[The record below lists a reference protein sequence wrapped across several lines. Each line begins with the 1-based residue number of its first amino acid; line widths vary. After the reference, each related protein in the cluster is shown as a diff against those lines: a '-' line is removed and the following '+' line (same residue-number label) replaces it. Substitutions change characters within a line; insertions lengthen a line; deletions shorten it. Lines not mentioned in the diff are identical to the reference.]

1 MPFAPAR
8 LKSAQTALL
17 VFFFT
22 QGFVAITFIPRIP
35 ELIDQIGVSFAVWGL
50 IIGLSG
56 IGSLLPLFVANRL
69 VGHFGTR
76 PIVNLSS
83 TLVVISVMSLAWAPN
98 GLVFFIFQTV
108 MMFSMSF
115 FNIAINAQSVMLQK
129 RVKKVIIGKFHAAWS
144 IGAGSSA
151 ALSGILASFVSLQIH
166 LTVIPLVC
174 LVAFQ
179 IYIRS
184 MLAPE
189 EDGHKEEKQASKKVP
204 FFKSPNQLWLLA
216 FGFFT
221 GVFLELV
228 MMDWSALFS
237 KQVMLLSPTLGA
249 VPFAVFM
256 MAMIAGRLLITKA
269 TKKYH
274 ISELSK
280 WGGIYGSVM
289 MALGLVLAPPLV
301 EYNQILAL
309 AVLSFF
315 WALGGFGLAPLVPSF
330 FGAAGHVT
338 GLTTS
343 QALARM
349 SLVNAVAVIGAKVIM
364 GGLAEGVGLQIA
376 FIMPIV
382 LMFVAGIL
390 SGRLAKQAKRKEAVE
405 NAFPI
410 TGSLTVID
418 EL

>member
-1 MPFAPAR
+1 LSLTPER
-8 LKSAQTALL
+8 LKSAQTALA

-35 ELIDQIGVSFAVWGL
+35 EIIEQIDVSFAVWGL
-50 IIGLSG
+50 IIGLAG
-56 IGSLLPLFVANRL
+56 IGALLPLLVANRL
-69 VGHFGTR
+69 IGRFGTR
-76 PIVNLSS
+76 PVINISS
-83 TLVVISVMSLAWAPN
+83 VFISLSVMSLAWAPN
-98 GLVFFIFQTV
+98 GLVFFLFQTL

-129 RVKKVIIGKFHAAWS
+129 RVKQVIIGKFHAAWS
-144 IGAGSSA
+144 IGAGASA
-151 ALSGILASFVSLQIH
+151 ALSGVIASFVSLQVH
-166 LTVIPLVC
+166 LFVVPLFC
-174 LVAFQ
+174 LVVFQ
-179 IYIRS
+179 IFVRS

-204 FFKSPNQLWLLA
+204 FLKSPNQLWLLA
-216 FGFFT
+216 LGLFT

-228 MMDWSALFS
+228 MMDWSALFAQ
-237 KQVMLLSPTLGA
+237 QVMLLSPTLGA
-249 VPFAVFM
+249 VPYASFM
-256 MAMIAGRLLITKA
+256 IAMIAGRLLITRA

-280 WGGIYGSVM
+280 WGGIYGSIM
-289 MALGLVLAPPLV
+289 MALGLILAPALV
-301 EYNQILAL
+301 YQNPILAL
-309 AVLSFF
+309 VVLSVF

-330 FGAAGHVT
+330 FGAAGHVS

-349 SLVNAVAVIGAKVIM
+349 ALLNSLAVIGAKVIM
-364 GGLAEGVGLQIA
+364 GGLAESVGLQIA
-376 FIMPIV
+376 FVLPIV
-382 LMFVAGIL
+382 LMFIAGIL

>member
-1 MPFAPAR
+1 VPLPPAR
-8 LKSAQTALL
+8 LKSAQTALS

-35 ELIDQIGVSFAVWGL
+35 EIIEQIGVSFAVWGL
-50 IIGLSG
+50 IIGFAG
-56 IGSLLPLFVANRL
+56 IGSLLPLLVANRL
-69 VGHFGTR
+69 VGKFGTR
-76 PIVNLSS
+76 PIINLSS
-83 TLVVISVMSLAWAPN
+83 VFIVLSVMSLAWAPN
-98 GLVFFIFQTV
+98 GLVFFVFQTV

-115 FNIAINAQSVMLQK
+115 FNIAINSQSVMLQK

-144 IGAGSSA
+144 IGAGASA
-151 ALSGILASFVSLQIH
+151 ALSGIMASFVSLQIH
-166 LTVIPLVC
+166 LFVVPLVC
-174 LVAFQ
+174 LVVFQ
-179 IYIRS
+179 VYVRS
-184 MLAPE
+184 MLSPE

-204 FFKSPNQLWLLA
+204 FFRSPNQLWLLA
-216 FGFFT
+216 LGLFT

-237 KQVMLLSPTLGA
+237 QEVMLLSPTLGA
-249 VPFAVFM
+249 VPFASFM
-256 MAMIAGRLLITKA
+256 LAMIGGRLLITKA
-269 TKKYH
+269 TEKYH

-280 WGGIYGSVM
+280 WGGIYGSIM
-289 MALGLVLAPPLV
+289 MALGVIIAPPLV
-301 EYNQILAL
+301 EQNQILAL
-309 AVLSFF
+309 VVLSIF

-338 GLTTS
+338 SLTTS

-349 SLVNAVAVIGAKVIM
+349 SLLNSLAVIGAKVVM
-364 GGLAEGVGLQIA
+364 GGLAESVGLQIA
-376 FIMPIV
+376 FVLPIV
-382 LMFVAGIL
+382 LMFIAGIL
-390 SGRLAKQAKRKEAVE
+390 SGKLAKQAKRKEAVE

>member
-330 FGAAGHVT
+330 FGAAGHVA

>member
-1 MPFAPAR
+1 LTLTPDR
-8 LKSAQTALL
+8 LKSAQTALS

-22 QGFVAITFIPRIP
+22 QGFVSITYIPRIP
-35 ELIDQIGVSFAVWGL
+35 EIIEQIGVSFAAWGL

-56 IGSLLPLFVANRL
+56 IGSLLPLLVANRL
-69 VGHFGTR
+69 IGRFGTR
-76 PIVNLSS
+76 PIIHLSS
-83 TLVVISVMSLAWAPN
+83 IFIVVSIMSLAWAFN
-98 GLVFFIFQTV
+98 GWVFFVFQTI

-115 FNIAINAQSVMLQK
+115 FNIAINSQSVMLQK
-129 RVKKVIIGKFHAAWS
+129 RVKQVIIGKFHAAWS
-144 IGAGSSA
+144 IGAGASA
-151 ALSGILASFVSLQIH
+151 ALSGIMASFVSLQLH
-166 LTVIPLVC
+166 LFIVPAIC
-174 LVAFQ
+174 LIVFQ
-179 IYIRS
+179 IYVRS
-184 MLAPE
+184 MLAPA

-216 FGFFT
+216 LGLFT
-221 GVFLELV
+221 GVFMEMV
-228 MMDWSALFS
+228 MMDWSALFA
-237 KQVMLLSPTLGA
+237 KDVLLLSPTLGA
-249 VPFAVFM
+249 VPYAAFM
-256 MAMIAGRLLITKA
+256 LAMITGRLLITRA

-280 WGGIYGSVM
+280 WGGIYGSIM

-301 EYNQILAL
+301 TENPIIAL
-309 AVLSFF
+309 IVLSVF
-315 WALGGFGLAPLVPSF
+315 WALGGLGLAPIVPSF
-330 FGAAGHVT
+330 FGAAGHVS

-349 SLVNAVAVIGAKVIM
+349 SLLNSLAVIGAKVAM

-376 FIMPIV
+376 FVLPIV
-382 LMFVAGIL
+382 LMFISGIL

>member
-1 MPFAPAR
+1 MPLPPAR
-8 LKSAQTALL
+8 LKSAQTALA

-35 ELIDQIGVSFAVWGL
+35 EIIEQIGVSFAVWGL
-50 IIGLSG
+50 IIGFAG
-56 IGSLLPLFVANRL
+56 IGSLLPLLVANRL
-69 VGHFGTR
+69 VGRFGTR
-76 PIVNLSS
+76 PIINLSS
-83 TLVVISVMSLAWAPN
+83 VFIVLSVMSLAWAPN
-98 GLVFFIFQTV
+98 GLVFFLFQTV

-129 RVKKVIIGKFHAAWS
+129 RVKQVIIGKFHAAWS
-144 IGAGSSA
+144 IGAGASA
-151 ALSGILASFVSLQIH
+151 ALSGIMASFVSLQIH
-166 LTVIPLVC
+166 LFVVPLLC
-174 LVAFQ
+174 LVVFQ
-179 IYIRS
+179 VYVRS
-184 MLAPE
+184 MLSPE

-204 FFKSPNQLWLLA
+204 FLKSPNQLWLLA
-216 FGFFT
+216 LGLFT

-237 KQVMLLSPTLGA
+237 QQVMLLSPTLGA
-249 VPFAVFM
+249 VPFATFM
-256 MAMIAGRLLITKA
+256 IAMIAGRLLITKA
-269 TKKYH
+269 TEKYH

-289 MALGLVLAPPLV
+289 MALGLVIAPPLV
-301 EYNQILAL
+301 EVNQVLAL

-330 FGAAGHVT
+330 FGAAGHVN

-349 SLVNAVAVIGAKVIM
+349 SLLNSLAVIGAKVVM
-364 GGLAEGVGLQIA
+364 GGLAEGVGLQVA
-376 FIMPIV
+376 FILPII
-382 LMFVAGIL
+382 LMFIAGIL

>member
-1 MPFAPAR
+1 MPLPADR
-8 LKSAQTALL
+8 LKSAQTALA

-35 ELIDQIGVSFAVWGL
+35 EIIEQIGVSFAVWGL
-50 IIGLSG
+50 IIGFAG
-56 IGSLLPLFVANRL
+56 IGSLLPLLVANRL
-69 VGHFGTR
+69 VGRFGTR
-76 PIVNLSS
+76 PIINISS
-83 TLVVISVMSLAWAPN
+83 VFIVLSVMSLAWAPN
-98 GLVFFIFQTV
+98 GFVFFIFQTV

-144 IGAGSSA
+144 IGAGASA
-151 ALSGILASFVSLQIH
+151 ALSGIMASFVSLQIH
-166 LTVIPLVC
+166 LFVVPLVC
-174 LVAFQ
+174 LVVFQ
-179 IYIRS
+179 VYVRS
-184 MLAPE
+184 MLSPE

-204 FFKSPNQLWLLA
+204 FLKSPNQLWLLA
-216 FGFFT
+216 LGLFT

-237 KQVMLLSPTLGA
+237 QQVMLLSPTLGA
-249 VPFAVFM
+249 VPFASFM
-256 MAMIAGRLLITKA
+256 IAMIAGRLLITKA
-269 TKKYH
+269 TEKYH

-280 WGGIYGSVM
+280 WGGIYGSIM
-289 MALGLVLAPPLV
+289 MAVGLIVAPPLV

-330 FGAAGHVT
+330 FGAAGHVA

-349 SLVNAVAVIGAKVIM
+349 SLLNSLAVIGAKVVM
-364 GGLAEGVGLQIA
+364 GGLAETVGLQIA
-376 FIMPIV
+376 FVLPII
-382 LMFVAGIL
+382 LMFIAGIL

>member
-1 MPFAPAR
+1 MSLTPER
-8 LKSAQTALL
+8 LKSAQTALA

-35 ELIDQIGVSFAVWGL
+35 EIIEQIGVSFAVWGL
-50 IIGLSG
+50 IIGFAG
-56 IGSLLPLFVANRL
+56 IGSLLPLLVANRL
-69 VGHFGTR
+69 VGRFGTR
-76 PIVNLSS
+76 PIINVSS
-83 TLVVISVMSLAWAPN
+83 VFIVLSVMSLAWAPN
-98 GLVFFIFQTV
+98 GFVFFLFQTV

-129 RVKKVIIGKFHAAWS
+129 KVKQVIIGKFHAAWS
-144 IGAGSSA
+144 IGAGASA
-151 ALSGILASFVSLQIH
+151 ALSGIMASFVSLQVH
-166 LTVIPLVC
+166 LFVVPLVC
-174 LVAFQ
+174 LVVFQ
-179 IYIRS
+179 VYVRS
-184 MLAPE
+184 MVSPD

-216 FGFFT
+216 LGLFT

-237 KQVMLLSPTLGA
+237 QQVMLLSPTLGA
-249 VPFAVFM
+249 VPFATFM
-256 MAMIAGRLLITKA
+256 LAMIGGRLLITKA

-280 WGGIYGSVM
+280 WGGIYGSIM

-330 FGAAGHVT
+330 FGAAGHVA

-349 SLVNAVAVIGAKVIM
+349 SLLNSLAVIGAKVVM

-376 FIMPIV
+376 FVLPIV
-382 LMFVAGIL
+382 LMFIAGIL

>member
-1 MPFAPAR
+1 VPLPPAR
-8 LKSAQTALL
+8 LKSAQTALS

-35 ELIDQIGVSFAVWGL
+35 EIIEQIGVSFAVWGL
-50 IIGLSG
+50 IIGFAG
-56 IGSLLPLFVANRL
+56 IGSLLPLLVANRL
-69 VGHFGTR
+69 VGKFGTR
-76 PIVNLSS
+76 PIINLSS
-83 TLVVISVMSLAWAPN
+83 VFIVLSVMSLAWAPN
-98 GLVFFIFQTV
+98 GLVFFVFQTV

-115 FNIAINAQSVMLQK
+115 FNIAINSQSVMLQK

-144 IGAGSSA
+144 IGAGASA
-151 ALSGILASFVSLQIH
+151 ALSGIMASFVSLQIH
-166 LTVIPLVC
+166 LFVVPLIC
-174 LVAFQ
+174 LVVFQ
-179 IYIRS
+179 VYVRS
-184 MLAPE
+184 MLSPE

-216 FGFFT
+216 LGLFT

-237 KQVMLLSPTLGA
+237 QEVMLLSPTLGA
-249 VPFAVFM
+249 VPFASFM
-256 MAMIAGRLLITKA
+256 LAMIGGRLLITKA
-269 TKKYH
+269 TEKYH

-280 WGGIYGSVM
+280 WGGIYGSIM
-289 MALGLVLAPPLV
+289 MALGVIIAPPLV
-301 EYNQILAL
+301 EQNQILAL
-309 AVLSFF
+309 VVLSIF

-349 SLVNAVAVIGAKVIM
+349 SLLNSLAVIGAKVVM
-364 GGLAEGVGLQIA
+364 GGLAESVGLQIA
-376 FIMPIV
+376 FVLPIV
-382 LMFVAGIL
+382 LMFIAGIL
-390 SGRLAKQAKRKEAVE
+390 SGKLAKQAKRKEAVE

>member
-1 MPFAPAR
+1 MPLPADR
-8 LKSAQTALL
+8 LKSAQTALA

-35 ELIDQIGVSFAVWGL
+35 EIIEQIGVSFAVWGL
-50 IIGLSG
+50 IIGFAG
-56 IGSLLPLFVANRL
+56 IGSLLPLLVANRL
-69 VGHFGTR
+69 VGRFGTR
-76 PIVNLSS
+76 PIINIASVFIVL
-83 TLVVISVMSLAWAPN
+83 SVMSLAWAPN
-98 GLVFFIFQTV
+98 GFVFFIFQTV

-144 IGAGSSA
+144 IGAGASA
-151 ALSGILASFVSLQIH
+151 ALSGIMASFVSLQIH
-166 LTVIPLVC
+166 LFVVPLVC
-174 LVAFQ
+174 LVVFQ
-179 IYIRS
+179 VYVRS
-184 MLAPE
+184 MLSPE

-204 FFKSPNQLWLLA
+204 FLKSPNQLWLLA
-216 FGFFT
+216 LGLFT

-237 KQVMLLSPTLGA
+237 QQVMLLSPTLGA
-249 VPFAVFM
+249 VPFASFM
-256 MAMIAGRLLITKA
+256 IAMIAGRLLITKA
-269 TKKYH
+269 TEKYH

-280 WGGIYGSVM
+280 WGGIYGSIM
-289 MALGLVLAPPLV
+289 MAVGLVVAPPLV

-330 FGAAGHVT
+330 FGAAGHVA

-349 SLVNAVAVIGAKVIM
+349 SLLNSLAVIGAKVVM
-364 GGLAEGVGLQIA
+364 GGLAETVGLQIA
-376 FIMPIV
+376 FVLPII
-382 LMFVAGIL
+382 LMFIAGIL

>member
-1 MPFAPAR
+1 MPLTPER
-8 LKSAQTALL
+8 LKSAQTALA

-35 ELIDQIGVSFAVWGL
+35 EIIEQIGVSFAVWGL
-50 IIGLSG
+50 IIGFAG
-56 IGSLLPLFVANRL
+56 IGSLLPLLVANRL
-69 VGHFGTR
+69 VGRFGTR
-76 PIVNLSS
+76 PIINLSS
-83 TLVVISVMSLAWAPN
+83 VFIVLSVMSLAWAPN
-98 GLVFFIFQTV
+98 GFVFFLFQTV

-129 RVKKVIIGKFHAAWS
+129 KVKQVIIGKFHAAWS
-144 IGAGSSA
+144 IGAGASA
-151 ALSGILASFVSLQIH
+151 ALSGIMASFVSLQVH
-166 LTVIPLVC
+166 LFVVPLVC
-174 LVAFQ
+174 LVVFQ
-179 IYIRS
+179 VYVRS
-184 MLAPE
+184 MVSPE

-216 FGFFT
+216 LGLFT

-237 KQVMLLSPTLGA
+237 QQVMLLSPTLGA
-249 VPFAVFM
+249 VPFATFM
-256 MAMIAGRLLITKA
+256 LAMIGGRLLITKA

-280 WGGIYGSVM
+280 WGGIYGSIM

-330 FGAAGHVT
+330 FGAAGHVA

-349 SLVNAVAVIGAKVIM
+349 SLLNSLAVIGAKVVM

-376 FIMPIV
+376 FVLPIV
-382 LMFVAGIL
+382 LMFIAGIL

>member
-1 MPFAPAR
+1 
-8 LKSAQTALL
+8 
-17 VFFFT
+17 
-22 QGFVAITFIPRIP
+22 
-35 ELIDQIGVSFAVWGL
+35 L
-50 IIGLSG
+50 IIGFAG
-56 IGSLLPLFVANRL
+56 IGSLLPLLVANRL
-69 VGHFGTR
+69 VGRFGTR
-76 PIVNLSS
+76 PIINLSS
-83 TLVVISVMSLAWAPN
+83 VFIVLSVMSLAWAPN
-98 GLVFFIFQTV
+98 GFVFFLFQTV

-129 RVKKVIIGKFHAAWS
+129 RVKQVIIGKFHAAWS
-144 IGAGSSA
+144 IGAGASA
-151 ALSGILASFVSLQIH
+151 ALSGIMASFVSLQIH
-166 LTVIPLVC
+166 LFVVPLVC
-174 LVAFQ
+174 LVVFQ
-179 IYIRS
+179 VYVRS
-184 MLAPE
+184 MLSPE

-216 FGFFT
+216 LGLFT

-237 KQVMLLSPTLGA
+237 QQVMLLSPTLGA
-249 VPFAVFM
+249 VPFASFM
-256 MAMIAGRLLITKA
+256 LAMIGGRLLITKA

-274 ISELSK
+274 ISDLSK
-280 WGGIYGSVM
+280 WGGIYGSIM
-289 MALGLVLAPPLV
+289 MLLGLVLAPPLV

-309 AVLSFF
+309 AVLSIF

-330 FGAAGHVT
+330 FGAAGHVS

-349 SLVNAVAVIGAKVIM
+349 SLVNSVAVIGAKVVM
-364 GGLAEGVGLQIA
+364 GGLAESVGLQIA
-376 FIMPIV
+376 FVLPIV
-382 LMFVAGIL
+382 LMFIAGIL

>member
-174 LVAFQ
+174 LLAFQ

-330 FGAAGHVT
+330 FGAAGHVA

>member
-1 MPFAPAR
+1 VPLAPER
-8 LKSAQTALL
+8 LKSAQTALS

-22 QGFVAITFIPRIP
+22 QGFVAITYIPRIP

-56 IGSLLPLFVANRL
+56 IGSLLPLFVANRM

-76 PIVNLSS
+76 PIVNISS

-237 KQVMLLSPTLGA
+237 QQVMLLSPTLGA

-256 MAMIAGRLLITKA
+256 IAMIVGRLLITKA

-289 MALGLVLAPPLV
+289 MALGLVLAPPIV

-330 FGAAGHVT
+330 FGAAGHVP
-338 GLTTS
+338 GLTSS

-376 FIMPIV
+376 FVMPIV
-382 LMFVAGIL
+382 LMFIAGVL

>member
-1 MPFAPAR
+1 MPLPPAR
-8 LKSAQTALL
+8 LKSAQTALA

-35 ELIDQIGVSFAVWGL
+35 EIIEQIGVSFAVWGL

-56 IGSLLPLFVANRL
+56 VGSLLPLFVANRL

-83 TLVVISVMSLAWAPN
+83 SLVVISVMSLAWAPN

-174 LVAFQ
+174 LLAFQ

-330 FGAAGHVT
+330 FGAAGHVA

>member
-1 MPFAPAR
+1 MSLTPER
-8 LKSAQTALL
+8 LKSAQRALA

-35 ELIDQIGVSFAVWGL
+35 EIIEQIGVSFAVWGL
-50 IIGLSG
+50 IIGFAG
-56 IGSLLPLFVANRL
+56 IGSLLPLLVANRL
-69 VGHFGTR
+69 VGRFGTR
-76 PIVNLSS
+76 PIINISS
-83 TLVVISVMSLAWAPN
+83 IFIALAVMSLAWAPN
-98 GLVFFIFQTV
+98 GFVFFIFQTV

-129 RVKKVIIGKFHAAWS
+129 RVRQVIIGKFHAAWS
-144 IGAGSSA
+144 IGAGASA
-151 ALSGILASFVSLQIH
+151 ALSGIMASFVSLQIH
-166 LTVIPLVC
+166 LFVVPLVC
-174 LVAFQ
+174 LVVFQ
-179 IYIRS
+179 VFIRS
-184 MLAPE
+184 MVSPE

-216 FGFFT
+216 LGLFT

-237 KQVMLLSPTLGA
+237 QQVMLLSPTLGA
-249 VPFAVFM
+249 VPFATFM
-256 MAMIAGRLLITKA
+256 LAMIGGRLLITKA

-280 WGGIYGSVM
+280 WGGIYGSIM
-289 MALGLVLAPPLV
+289 MAVGLIVAPPLV

-330 FGAAGHVT
+330 FGAAGHVA

-349 SLVNAVAVIGAKVIM
+349 SLLNSLAVIGAKVVM
-364 GGLAEGVGLQIA
+364 GGLAETVGLQIA
-376 FIMPIV
+376 FVLPII
-382 LMFVAGIL
+382 LMFIAGIL

>member
-1 MPFAPAR
+1 VPLAPER

-17 VFFFT
+17 VFFFA
-22 QGFVAITFIPRIP
+22 QGFVAITYIPRIP

-56 IGSLLPLFVANRL
+56 IGSLLPLFVANRM

-289 MALGLVLAPPLV
+289 MALGLVLAPPIV

>member
-1 MPFAPAR
+1 VPLPPAR
-8 LKSAQTALL
+8 LKSAQTALA

-35 ELIDQIGVSFAVWGL
+35 EIIEQIGVSFAVWGL
-50 IIGLSG
+50 IIGFAG
-56 IGSLLPLFVANRL
+56 IGSLLPLLVANRL
-69 VGHFGTR
+69 VGRFGTR
-76 PIVNLSS
+76 PIINLSS
-83 TLVVISVMSLAWAPN
+83 VFIVLSVMSLAWAPN
-98 GLVFFIFQTV
+98 GFVFFLFQTV

-144 IGAGSSA
+144 IGAGASA
-151 ALSGILASFVSLQIH
+151 ALSGIMASFVSLQIH
-166 LTVIPLVC
+166 LFVVPLVC
-174 LVAFQ
+174 LVVFQ
-179 IYIRS
+179 VYVRS
-184 MLAPE
+184 MLSPE

-216 FGFFT
+216 LGLFT

-237 KQVMLLSPTLGA
+237 QEVMLLSPTLGA
-249 VPFAVFM
+249 VPFASFM
-256 MAMIAGRLLITKA
+256 LAMIGGRLLITRA
-269 TKKYH
+269 TEKYH

-280 WGGIYGSVM
+280 WGGIYGSIM
-289 MALGLVLAPPLV
+289 MAVGLVVAPAIV
-301 EYNQILAL
+301 EHDPILAL
-309 AVLSFF
+309 VVLSFF
-315 WALGGFGLAPLVPSF
+315 WALGGFGLAPLGPSF
-330 FGAAGHVT
+330 FGAAGHVS

-349 SLVNAVAVIGAKVIM
+349 SLLNSLAVIGAKVVM
-364 GGLAEGVGLQIA
+364 GGLAESVGLQIA
-376 FIMPIV
+376 FVLPIV
-382 LMFVAGIL
+382 LMFIAGIL

>member
-1 MPFAPAR
+1 M
-8 LKSAQTALL
+8 
-17 VFFFT
+17 
-22 QGFVAITFIPRIP
+22 
-35 ELIDQIGVSFAVWGL
+35 
-50 IIGLSG
+50 LS
-56 IGSLLPLFVANRL
+56 
-69 VGHFGTR
+69 
-76 PIVNLSS
+76 
-83 TLVVISVMSLAWAPN
+83 
-98 GLVFFIFQTV
+98 
-108 MMFSMSF
+108 
-115 FNIAINAQSVMLQK
+115 
-129 RVKKVIIGKFHAAWS
+129 
-144 IGAGSSA
+144 
-151 ALSGILASFVSLQIH
+151 
-166 LTVIPLVC
+166 
-174 LVAFQ
+174 
-179 IYIRS
+179 
-184 MLAPE
+184 PE

-289 MALGLVLAPPLV
+289 MAVGLVVAPPIV

-330 FGAAGHVT
+330 FGAAGHVA

-382 LMFVAGIL
+382 LMFVAGVL

>member
-22 QGFVAITFIPRIP
+22 QGFVAITYIPRIP

-56 IGSLLPLFVANRL
+56 IGSLLPLFVANRM

-98 GLVFFIFQTV
+98 GLVFFIFQTL

-289 MALGLVLAPPLV
+289 MALGLVLAPPIV

-376 FIMPIV
+376 FVMPIV
-382 LMFVAGIL
+382 LMFVAGVL

>member
-1 MPFAPAR
+1 LSLTPER
-8 LKSAQTALL
+8 LKSAQTALA

-35 ELIDQIGVSFAVWGL
+35 EIIEQIGVSFAVWGL
-50 IIGLSG
+50 IIGFAG
-56 IGSLLPLFVANRL
+56 IGSLLPLLVANRL
-69 VGHFGTR
+69 VGRFGTR
-76 PIVNLSS
+76 PIINVSS
-83 TLVVISVMSLAWAPN
+83 VFIVLSVMSLAWAPN
-98 GLVFFIFQTV
+98 GFVFFLFQTV

-129 RVKKVIIGKFHAAWS
+129 KVKQVIIGKFHAAWS
-144 IGAGSSA
+144 IGAGASA
-151 ALSGILASFVSLQIH
+151 ALSGIMASFVSLQVH
-166 LTVIPLVC
+166 LFVVPLVC
-174 LVAFQ
+174 LVVFQ
-179 IYIRS
+179 VYVRS
-184 MLAPE
+184 MVSPE

-216 FGFFT
+216 LGLFT

-237 KQVMLLSPTLGA
+237 QQVMLLSPTLGA
-249 VPFAVFM
+249 VPFATFM
-256 MAMIAGRLLITKA
+256 LAMIGGRLLITKA

-280 WGGIYGSVM
+280 WGGIYGSMM

-301 EYNQILAL
+301 GYNQILSL

-330 FGAAGHVT
+330 FGAAGHVA

-349 SLVNAVAVIGAKVIM
+349 SLLNSLAVIGAKVVM
-364 GGLAEGVGLQIA
+364 GGLAESVGLQIA
-376 FIMPIV
+376 FVLPIV
-382 LMFVAGIL
+382 LMFIAGIL

>member
-1 MPFAPAR
+1 
-8 LKSAQTALL
+8 
-17 VFFFT
+17 
-22 QGFVAITFIPRIP
+22 
-35 ELIDQIGVSFAVWGL
+35 
-50 IIGLSG
+50 
-56 IGSLLPLFVANRL
+56 
-69 VGHFGTR
+69 
-76 PIVNLSS
+76 
-83 TLVVISVMSLAWAPN
+83 
-98 GLVFFIFQTV
+98 
-108 MMFSMSF
+108 
-115 FNIAINAQSVMLQK
+115 MLQK

-289 MALGLVLAPPLV
+289 MALGLFLAPPIV

-376 FIMPIV
+376 FVMPIV

-390 SGRLAKQAKRKEAVE
+390 SGRLARQAKRKEAVE

>member
-1 MPFAPAR
+1 MSLPAEK
-8 LKSAQTALL
+8 LKTAQVALV

-22 QGFVAITFIPRIP
+22 QGFVSITYIPRIP
-35 ELIDQIGVSFAVWGL
+35 EIIDQIGVSFAAWGL

-56 IGSLLPLFVANRL
+56 IGSLLPLLVANRL
-69 VGHFGTR
+69 IGRFGTR
-76 PIVNLSS
+76 PIINLSS
-83 TLVVISVMSLAWAPN
+83 SFIALSVMSLAWAPN
-98 GLVFFIFQTV
+98 GSIYFVFQTL

-129 RVKKVIIGKFHAAWS
+129 RVKQVIIGKFHAAWS
-144 IGAGSSA
+144 IGAGASA
-151 ALSGILASFVSLQIH
+151 ALSGIMASFVSLQIH
-166 LTVIPLVC
+166 LFVVPLVG
-174 LVAFQ
+174 LVLFQ
-179 IYIRS
+179 IFLRS
-184 MLAPE
+184 MLAPA

-204 FFKSPNQLWLLA
+204 LLKSPTQLWLLA
-216 FGFFT
+216 LGLFT
-221 GVFLELV
+221 GVFLEFV

-249 VPFAVFM
+249 VPFASFM
-256 MAMIAGRLLITKA
+256 IAMIFGRLLITKA

-280 WGGIYGSVM
+280 WGGIYGSIM
-289 MALGLVLAPPLV
+289 MAIGLLVAPPIV
-301 EYNQILAL
+301 EYNQLLAL

-330 FGAAGHVT
+330 FGAAGHVP

-349 SLVNAVAVIGAKVIM
+349 ALFNSLAVIGAKVVM
-364 GGLAEGVGLQIA
+364 GLLAEGVGLQIA
-376 FIMPIV
+376 FVLPIV
-382 LMFVAGIL
+382 LMFIAGVL